1 MIYLYLFGTC
11 FHFIYV
17 FMIIGKKKKS
27 QNNKKRILSRNK
39 NVYIIFSP
47 TFLIYFKEILNSCT
61 D

>member
-1 MIYLYLFGTC
+1 MFDVIVRTYYCSFL
-11 FHFIYV
+11 
-17 FMIIGKKKKS
+17 GKKKKS

-47 TFLIYFKEILNSCT
+47 TFLLYFKEILNSCT